1 MLYRHALWPPND
13 KWRNGYAYGATVHA
27 FKTAFS
33 AKVREHGVPILV
45 WDADSLTDIAAD
57 A

>member
-1 MLYRHALWPPND
+1 MMYRHALWPPND
-13 KWRNGYAYGATVHA
+13 KWRNGYAYGAPVNA
-27 FKTAFS
+27 FKAIFG

-45 WDADSLTDIAAD
+45 WDADSLTLNIAD